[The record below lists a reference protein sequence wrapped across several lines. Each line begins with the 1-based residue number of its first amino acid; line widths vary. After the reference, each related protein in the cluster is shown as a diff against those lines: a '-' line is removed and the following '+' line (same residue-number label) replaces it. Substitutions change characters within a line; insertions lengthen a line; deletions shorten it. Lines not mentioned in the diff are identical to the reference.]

1 MQLSEIV
8 KKIEQELEEA
18 KSSAK
23 EKQLLYENSVSA
35 VSVLEKSIK
44 EHDNNREGRL
54 KDLEKKIKAIKV
66 QIQSAS
72 KDLKV
77 GFDTTVLTMRLPIIS
92 FASSLVF
99 LLICL
104 DSVRYF
110 ALYQKVSFPTPVM
123 WALFS
128 APIYRYSLNQ
138 SGTNECLLHFDH
150 TIGPYLVLS

>member
-1 MQLSEIV
+1 M
-8 KKIEQELEEA
+8 
-18 KSSAK
+18 
-23 EKQLLYENSVSA
+23 

-77 GFDTTVLTMRLPIIS
+77 GFDTTVLTMRLPTIS
-92 FASSLVF
+92 FASSFVF

-104 DSVRYF
+104 DSVQYF
-110 ALYQKVSFPTPVM
+110 ALY
-123 WALFS
+123 
-128 APIYRYSLNQ
+128 
-138 SGTNECLLHFDH
+138 
-150 TIGPYLVLS
+150 

>member
-1 MQLSEIV
+1 M
-8 KKIEQELEEA
+8 
-18 KSSAK
+18 
-23 EKQLLYENSVSA
+23 YENCVSA

-77 GFDTTVLTMRLPIIS
+77 GFDTTVLTMRLPIIP
-92 FASSLVF
+92 FASSFVL

-110 ALYQKVSFPTPVM
+110 ALY
-123 WALFS
+123 
-128 APIYRYSLNQ
+128 
-138 SGTNECLLHFDH
+138 
-150 TIGPYLVLS
+150 

>member
-1 MQLSEIV
+1 M
-8 KKIEQELEEA
+8 
-18 KSSAK
+18 
-23 EKQLLYENSVSA
+23 YENCVSA

-92 FASSLVF
+92 FASSFVF

-110 ALYQKVSFPTPVM
+110 ALY
-123 WALFS
+123 
-128 APIYRYSLNQ
+128 
-138 SGTNECLLHFDH
+138 
-150 TIGPYLVLS
+150 

>member
-77 GFDTTVLTMRLPIIS
+77 GFDTTVLTMRLPIIP
-92 FASSLVF
+92 FASSFVL

-110 ALYQKVSFPTPVM
+110 ALYQKVSFATPVR

-138 SGTNECLLHFDH
+138 SSTNDCLLHFDYN
-150 TIGPYLVLS
+150 IGP